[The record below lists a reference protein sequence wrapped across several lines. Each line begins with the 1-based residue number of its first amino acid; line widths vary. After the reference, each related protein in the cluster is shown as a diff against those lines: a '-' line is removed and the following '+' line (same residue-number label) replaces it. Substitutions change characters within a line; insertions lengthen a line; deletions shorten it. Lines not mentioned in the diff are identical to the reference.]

1 MHQPVVLLNHIV
13 FSWERLQH
21 VSDIKFL
28 FAAQPTMI
36 HAFLESRHWRD
47 ARISKQ
53 NKIPINRVEQQN
65 H

>member
-47 ARISKQ
+47 ARI
-53 NKIPINRVEQQN
+53 
-65 H
+65 